1 PLDPR
6 GVPAA
11 AVLGPLHA
19 PLLVR
24 RLRGCRPH
32 SRRCRPP
39 CIRTGMSAVS
49 RCPAHATDTNK
60 LVIDKGSPG
69 SYIRRRQAARRS
81 GGPSTGHLRP
91 TLPSHLFHSTNM
103 RLARNQSMAIQ
114 GDQEPGDQPPKIHS
128 PNPKNQERTRRKPYG
143 DEKDRSQTPGE
154 RRKEQRTRIREKPIP
169 PRSAPKQG
177 AKTKNLGQVRVGWDS
192 RSGFLTD
199 SQAKT
204 ERFDARREKKESE
217 GEERRDEGWK
227 DVSYHLISN
236 FLLLRTAMDATRRG
250 MGVGDAAARCNVSP
264 VICAPPFIS
273 VRSGWGGGVTVAVA
287 VAVASPHPQTWPVR
301 LGVGR
306 STSESGA
313 ARDVGFDPPAMT
325 PPLTPPPSQPTHHI
339 CCIPRLR
346 RWPTAYIYHI
356 KI

>member
-1 PLDPR
+1 
-6 GVPAA
+6 
-11 AVLGPLHA
+11 
-19 PLLVR
+19 
-24 RLRGCRPH
+24 
-32 SRRCRPP
+32 
-39 CIRTGMSAVS
+39 M
-49 RCPAHATDTNK
+49 
-60 LVIDKGSPG
+60 GSVNG
-69 SYIRRRQAARRS
+69 RECCGS

-154 RRKEQRTRIREKPIP
+154 RRQEQRTRIREKTIP

-217 GEERRDEGWK
+217 GEERRDGGLEGCLVPP
-227 DVSYHLISN
+227 D
-236 FLLLRTAMDATRRG
+236 LLFPPPPNRDGCDEAGGGGGGCCCGMQCLSGNLRPAFYTCQEWCNGMQAMTPLHT
-250 MGVGDAAARCNVSP
+250 P
-264 VICAPPFIS
+264 VESIPI
-273 VRSGWGGGVTVAVA
+273 RTWGGGVTVAVA
-287 VAVASPHPQTWPVR
+287 VAVATPRAPPHPQTWPVR

-325 PPLTPPPSQPTHHI
+325 PYLLHTSPQAGAHGLHI
-339 CCIPRLR
+339 S
-346 RWPTAYIYHI
+346 Y
-356 KI
+356 